1 MPPGL
6 VTTAFGGGGTF
17 ASGALHDSACAA
29 GASPVAMLI
38 GSRSP
43 TAAVAASD
51 TGNKRGIADMSHLPR
66 GEAPQFDARI

>member
-1 MPPGL
+1 M

-17 ASGALHDSACAA
+17 ASGALHGRACAA

-38 GSRSP
+38 GSKSP
-43 TAAVAASD
+43 TAAVAASE

-66 GEAPQFDARI
+66 GEAPQLTLAID